1 MKGSPLLRAC
11 VLLTAL
17 LLLAWPLRR
26 VTQDTSPDGPGGQAG
41 KEAQQAEAPSA
52 TPQKLG
58 LILSFTRG
66 AERVELRHLGALV
79 WEKDRPALRE
89 SLDLNLPFP
98 TEGIELAV
106 TVRWPGTEL
115 SALRLQLATPDG
127 TELDRSAWGSETVEA
142 VISFP

>member
-1 MKGSPLLRAC
+1 MKGSPLLRASI
-11 VLLTAL
+11 LLTTL

-26 VTQDTSPDGPGGQAG
+26 VTLETSPEGPAVQAG
-41 KEAQQAEAPSA
+41 REAQPAEASSA

-58 LILSFTRG
+58 LNLSFTRG
-66 AERVELRHLGALV
+66 AERIELRHLGALV
-79 WEKDRPALRE
+79 WAKDRPALRE
-89 SLDLNLPFP
+89 SPELKLPFP

-115 SALRLQLATPDG
+115 SALRLQLTTPDG
-127 TELDRSAWGSETVEA
+127 TELERSAWGSETVEA

>member
-1 MKGSPLLRAC
+1 MKGSPLLRAS
-11 VLLTAL
+11 VLLATL

-26 VTQDTSPDGPGGQAG
+26 VTLDTSPEGPGVQAG
-41 KEAQQAEAPSA
+41 KEAQPAEAPSV

-58 LILSFTRG
+58 LMLSFTRG

-89 SLDLNLPFP
+89 SVELNLPFP
-98 TEGIELAV
+98 PEGIELAV

>member
-1 MKGSPLLRAC
+1 MKGSPLLRAF
-11 VLLTAL
+11 VLLATL

-26 VTQDTSPDGPGGQAG
+26 VTLDTLTEGPGVQAAKG
-41 KEAQQAEAPSA
+41 AQPAEAPSA
-52 TPQKLG
+52 TTQKLG
-58 LILSFTRG
+58 LMLSFTRG

-89 SLDLNLPFP
+89 SVDLNLPFP
-98 TEGIELAV
+98 PEGIELAV